1 LLFFAGVYYWAGWML
16 WGAILLIPAMRHP
29 RVPLHTRL
37 SPGQA
42 LLGVVGIALFALT
55 FTPTPFHDNSLM
67 DLLR

>member
-1 LLFFAGVYYWAGWML
+1 
-16 WGAILLIPAMRHP
+16 MRHP